1 MSEHTKFIIRC
12 RAIIIHD
19 EKLLVV
25 RHHKDSDYV
34 ALPGGHLEQ
43 GEDVKE
49 CIRREIIEELGIEPE
64 IDRLLYI
71 HTFQNKNDENKL
83 ELEFFFEVKNGE
95 KYLDCKNLSGS
106 HTFEISEIFWTGIND
121 KVKILPE
128 KIGENFKS
136 RKLFSDEVRYINA
149 FSN

>member
-19 EKLLVV
+19 GKLLVV
-25 RHHKDSDYV
+25 KHQQDSNYV

-43 GEDVKE
+43 GEDAKE
-49 CIRREIIEELGIEPE
+49 CIKREIIEELGIEPE
-64 IDRLLYI
+64 IGRLQYI
-71 HTFQNKNDENKL
+71 HTFQNKSSENKQ
-83 ELEFFFEVKNGE
+83 EVEFFFEIKNSE

-106 HTFEISEIFWTGIND
+106 HTFEIAEIFWTSLTDSI
-121 KVKILPE
+121 KILPE
-128 KIGENFKS
+128 KIGEDFKAG
-136 RKLFSDEVRYINA
+136 KLFSGEVKYINA